1 MSRETF
7 PDVSLAIQSSGSCK
21 IKTQLIF
28 YSLLPPRFP
37 NYKKKNG
44 KGQVSAGIFFFV
56 EHILMLYTYY
66 IKRFLGVA

>member
-7 PDVSLAIQSSGSCK
+7 PDVSLAIQSSDSCK

-28 YSLLPPRFP
+28 YSLYPQDFLITR
-37 NYKKKNG
+37 KKNG
-44 KGQVSAGIFFFV
+44 KGQVRAGIFFFV
-56 EHILMLYTYY
+56 EHILMLSTYY

>member
-21 IKTQLIF
+21 IKTQLQE
-28 YSLLPPRFP
+28 
-37 NYKKKNG
+37 KNG